1 LISPKVKEIA
11 RQIFILFK
19 KRTDGANV
27 DIEELAIGNV
37 RNFYFKNSI
46 PETDVAE
53 AFQLLQLRNLI
64 MPSRNTPTYF
74 QLTSLGKSLEPDDIF
89 EKIVDRALISQLSDV
104 IDTEL
109 VRGCLDKSYEDAITS
124 AFRILE
130 ERMRKRIKAG
140 AELFGLPLVEEAFHP
155 QKGKL
160 IFGEMSAESEA
171 LYQIFRSAFLMLRN
185 PPSHR
190 YMKDFAGTEI
200 VEIVLFVDFL
210 LKVLSKASDRTP

>member
-64 MPSRNTPTYF
+64 MPSRNT
-74 QLTSLGKSLEPDDIF
+74 
-89 EKIVDRALISQLSDV
+89 
-104 IDTEL
+104 
-109 VRGCLDKSYEDAITS
+109 SYAQ
-124 AFRILE
+124 
-130 ERMRKRIKAG
+130 ER
-140 AELFGLPLVEEAFHP
+140 H
-155 QKGKL
+155 
-160 IFGEMSAESEA
+160 
-171 LYQIFRSAFLMLRN
+171 
-185 PPSHR
+185 
-190 YMKDFAGTEI
+190 
-200 VEIVLFVDFL
+200 
-210 LKVLSKASDRTP
+210 